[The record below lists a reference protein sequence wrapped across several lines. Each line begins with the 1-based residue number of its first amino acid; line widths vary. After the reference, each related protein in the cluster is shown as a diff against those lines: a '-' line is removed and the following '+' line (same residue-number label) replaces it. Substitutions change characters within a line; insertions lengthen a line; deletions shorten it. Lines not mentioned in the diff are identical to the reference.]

1 MNRFYDKALEMSW
14 NFVSDDIRAVL
25 VDTAVYTPNFATDNY
40 LDDIAAGARIGP
52 VVALTSK
59 SNTAGVLDAADV
71 LFSSMPTSKTVNALV
86 LYKHT
91 GTDSTSPLW
100 MYFDG
105 KFQIEIAYG
114 SATSA
119 TTIYPEDLPAAI
131 ANGATLTKISGTGQ
145 TTITLTAAGAEGD
158 RTLTV
163 SALSGTLGAGAVYEY
178 TCSNG
183 GYPFTT
189 PGTTAD
195 YLHQWGNG
203 ADKIVRL

>member
-1 MNRFYDKALEMSW
+1 MNRFYDKALELSW
-14 NFVSDDIRAVL
+14 NFSSDDIRALL
-25 VDTAVYTPNFATDNY
+25 VDTAVYTPNFATDDF
-40 LDDIAAGARIGP
+40 LSDIAAGARIGP
-52 VVALTSK
+52 VVALTTK
-59 SNTAGVLDAADV
+59 SNTAGVLDADDV
-71 LFSSMPTSKTVNALV
+71 LFAAMPTSKTVNALV

-114 SATSA
+114 TASSG

-131 ANGATLTKISGTGQ
+131 ANGATLTKISGTGPA
-145 TTITLTAAGAEGD
+145 TITLSAAGAAGA
-158 RTLTV
+158 RSLSVT
-163 SALSGTLGAGAVYEY
+163 ALASQLDAGAVYEY
-178 TCSNG
+178 TADG
-183 GYPFTT
+183 AGYPFTT

-195 YLHQWGNG
+195 YLHQWSNG